1 MAEYRITGVKKGDQ
15 WESSYGQFQSYALAL
30 SGLGEPVQLNKKVPV
45 NKEPEVGDV
54 LTGTV
59 EEKTSKAGRPYYKFK
74 AENNFQQ
81 KNGKSGYDSDGMAW
95 GNSLTNAVSVVTQVT
110 KSGDDAYSVARDALE
125 IAKLFYDARP
135 GATAV
140 TTETPQNQVTMSTF
154 EKKQDVVVT
163 DISDDPINLDD
174 IPF

>member
-15 WESSYGQFQSYALAL
+15 WESSYGTFQSYALAL
-30 SGLGEPVQLNKKVPV
+30 DGLGEPVQLNKKVPV
-45 NKEPEVGDV
+45 RQEPSIGDV
-54 LTGTV
+54 LTGSV
-59 EEKTSKAGRPYYKFK
+59 EEKTSKAGRPYYRFK

-81 KNGKSGYDSDGMAW
+81 KSNGNKYDSDGMAW

-125 IAKLFYDARP
+125 IAKLFFEARP
-135 GATAV
+135 GHTV
-140 TTETPQNQVTMSTF
+140 VNETPQLPVTTGTTAP
-154 EKKQDVVVT
+154 KKPDVVVE
-163 DISDDPINLDD
+163 DISDDPINLAD

>member
-15 WESSYGQFQSYALAL
+15 WESSYGTFQSYALAL

-45 NKEPEVGDV
+45 NQEPSVGDV

-59 EEKTSKAGRPYYKFK
+59 EEKTSKAGKPYYRFK
-74 AENNFQQ
+74 AETNFQ
-81 KNGKSGYDSDGMAW
+81 KSNGKGGYDSDGMAW

-125 IAKLFYDARP
+125 IAKLFFEARP

-140 TTETPQNQVTMSTF
+140 QTETPRLPVTEGSTAR
-154 EKKQDVVVT
+154 KPDVVADVP
-163 DISDDPINLDD
+163 DDEINLDD